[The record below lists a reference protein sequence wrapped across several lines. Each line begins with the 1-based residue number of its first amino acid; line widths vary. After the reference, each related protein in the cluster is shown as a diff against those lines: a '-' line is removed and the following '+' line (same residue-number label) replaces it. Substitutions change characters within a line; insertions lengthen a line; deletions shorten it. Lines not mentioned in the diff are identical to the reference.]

1 MIVPMKKVT
10 LLALGSEENS
20 ALTALRRLGVMQVE
34 LAKGNESG
42 NTQQLAESYD
52 TAVRVIGALQ
62 KYRKECEEG
71 GRIPPEGGK
80 KRSGAEV
87 IEQASQLLESRDR
100 VQAELASVQQKL
112 RHLEIWGDFDRDRI
126 EELRA
131 KGVYVYLCSGRES
144 ALEAAE
150 ALENADT
157 QVIAVESGR
166 YFFAVI
172 STVEIEPGVLPEVR
186 LGADDNPPA
195 LRRREEE
202 LLNERQ
208 ALQDEIEELLV
219 SIPAAMRRAA
229 LLGGELE
236 FSRVSDSLAEHGEVV
251 SLNGFVPEP
260 AVPELEKAAEKNG
273 WGLLI
278 EDPVPG
284 DRVPTLRKSSKLV
297 RTIEPLFQFLG
308 IEPGYDEIDV
318 SAGVFIF
325 FTIFYAM
332 IVGDAGYGLVF
343 LAGTLLAAWKFRGNP
358 AAKLPVRLFGLLSA
372 ATIVWG
378 VMTSNIF
385 GMPNPSWLHWAE
397 IPQLTD
403 ESLKNAYTQLICFS
417 LALLQLSMGRIWKA
431 LHDGTV
437 RSIIGNVGWVFFLV
451 GNYILTIRLLVFP
464 GDFPMAMYVCY
475 VVGLLMVAA
484 CDVQWTD
491 VAQVFQFPFSI
502 INSFVD
508 VLSYIRLFAVGLAGY
523 YIASSFN
530 DMGNTVF
537 GLGPALLM
545 VIQAA
550 VVSVFGP
557 LLNLALCLMSVMV
570 HGVRLNTLEFSNH
583 VGLTW
588 AGSKFKP
595 FGNRKKMEEQ

>member
-208 ALQDEIEELLV
+208 ALRDEIEELLV

-278 EDPVPG
+278 EDPAPG

-537 GLGPALLM
+537 GLGPAWLM
-545 VIQAA
+545 VIPAA
-550 VVSVFGP
+550 VVILFGH